1 MLFFLFVCLFF
12 FCKSKAG
19 LKNDDRRKRSG
30 RWITP
35 KNGRQM
41 AAFKNGV
48 EWRPRSLL
56 YLFYYSWSFFF
67 FFFHWAAHRLSSWR
81 RFRVVFFFGTSAMMA
96 EIAAARRW
104 WPAANSGDSAAFGA
118 LQRPPS
124 FISDAAAIF
133 FFFSSPPR
141 TASHLFPE
149 TKKEKRRTKRVR
161 AGGRFPRVFNPLGFV
176 VFQQVLL
183 VIYTRLFL
191 GLTRLA

>member
-1 MLFFLFVCLFF
+1 
-12 FCKSKAG
+12 
-19 LKNDDRRKRSG
+19 
-30 RWITP
+30 
-35 KNGRQM
+35 
-41 AAFKNGV
+41 
-48 EWRPRSLL
+48 
-56 YLFYYSWSFFF
+56 
-67 FFFHWAAHRLSSWR
+67 
-81 RFRVVFFFGTSAMMA
+81 MA

-124 FISDAAAIF
+124 FISDAAAI

-191 GLTRLA
+191 GLTRFA